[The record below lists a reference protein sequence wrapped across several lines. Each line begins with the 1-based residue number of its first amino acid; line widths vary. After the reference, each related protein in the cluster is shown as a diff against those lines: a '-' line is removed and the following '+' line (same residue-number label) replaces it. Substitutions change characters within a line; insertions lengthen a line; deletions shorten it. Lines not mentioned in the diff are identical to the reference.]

1 MEEKVLIQ
9 SKKFNVKKLFLVF
22 VIIGAFLT
30 VLNSVL
36 LISEDMSYY
45 NEEYVENSHEHHR
58 YCYKWSDD
66 YYDDLYDDGELNN
79 EAKMDC
85 YQVVYGNALAYGLG
99 MFFKWYL
106 LTTLIPFAAM
116 TVLGGLIYL
125 WLRSYEL
132 TVTDK
137 RVYGKVQFGKRV
149 DLPVDSVSA
158 TATIQLLKGVS
169 VSTSSGKISFLAIK
183 NANEIYSTI
192 NNLLIERQQKKE
204 NIVTKVEA
212 KVDETEQ
219 LAKYKELLDK
229 GVITQ
234 EDFDAKKKQLLGL

>member
-9 SKKFNVKKLFLVF
+9 SEKFNVKNLFKIF
-22 VIIGAFLT
+22 IIIGA
-30 VLNSVL
+30 VLSLINAFI
-36 LISEDMSYY
+36 LISQDMSYY
-45 NEEYVENSHEHHR
+45 NNEYGENHEHNQW
-58 YCYKWSDD
+58 CYKWHDD
-66 YYDDLYDDGELNN
+66 YYDDKWDDGILNN
-79 EAKMDC
+79 EAKMVEC
-85 YQVVYGNALAYGLG
+85 KNLKYGSGLEYGVA
-99 MFFKWYL
+99 MFCQWYL
-106 LTTLIPFAAM
+106 LTGIIPLAAM
-116 TVLGGLIYL
+116 TILGALIYL

-192 NNLLIERQQKKE
+192 NGLLIERQQKKE
-204 NIVTKVEA
+204 NVATTAVIT
-212 KVDETEQ
+212 DETEQ
-219 LAKYKELLDK
+219 LAKYKDLLDK

-234 EDFDAKKKQLLGL
+234 EEFDAKKKQLLGL

>member
-1 MEEKVLIQ
+1 M
-9 SKKFNVKKLFLVF
+9 
-22 VIIGAFLT
+22 
-30 VLNSVL
+30 
-36 LISEDMSYY
+36 
-45 NEEYVENSHEHHR
+45 
-58 YCYKWSDD
+58 
-66 YYDDLYDDGELNN
+66 
-79 EAKMDC
+79 
-85 YQVVYGNALAYGLG
+85 AL
-99 MFFKWYL
+99 
-106 LTTLIPFAAM
+106 
-116 TVLGGLIYL
+116 LGGLIYL

-204 NIVTKVEA
+204 SVVTKVEA

-219 LAKYKELLDK
+219 LTKYKELLDK

-234 EDFDAKKKQLLGL
+234 EEFDAKKKQLLGL

>member
-9 SKKFNVKKLFLVF
+9 SKKFNIKKLFLVF
-22 VIIGAFLT
+22 VIIGAFLA

-36 LISEDMSYY
+36 LISDDISYY
-45 NEEYVENSHEHHR
+45 NEEYGESHEHDSW
-58 YCYKWSDD
+58 CYERSDD
-66 YYDDLYDDGELNN
+66 YYDDRRDDDILNN
-79 EAKMDC
+79 EDKMDC
-85 YQVVYGNALAYGLG
+85 PQIVYGSGTSYAFNN
-99 MFFKWYL
+99 FFEYL
-106 LTTLIPFAAM
+106 YFLTTLIPLAAM
-116 TVLGGLIYL
+116 AVLGGLIYL

-204 NIVTKVEA
+204 SVVTKVEA

-219 LAKYKELLDK
+219 LAKYKDLLDK

-234 EDFDAKKKQLLGL
+234 EEFDAKKKQLLGL

>member
-9 SKKFNVKKLFLVF
+9 SKKFNIKKLFQIF
-22 VIIGAFLT
+22 VITGAFL
-30 VLNSVL
+30 SVL
-36 LISEDMSYY
+36 LSVIFTLDDMSYY
-45 NEEYVENSHEHHR
+45 NRNYGENHEHYSR
-58 YCYKWSDD
+58 CYKWPDD
-66 YYDDLYDDGELNN
+66 YYDDKRDDGILNN
-79 EAKMDC
+79 EDKMDC
-85 YQVVYGNALAYGLG
+85 PQIIYGSAIGYAFHSLDNYY
-99 MFFKWYL
+99 YL
-106 LTTLIPFAAM
+106 PTLIPFVSMAL
-116 TVLGGLIYL
+116 LGGLIYL

-204 NIVTKVEA
+204 SVVTKVEA

-219 LAKYKELLDK
+219 LTKYKELLDK

-234 EDFDAKKKQLLGL
+234 EEFDAKKKQLLGL